1 MPVYRFRV
9 AWEEDD
15 NIYRDIE
22 LISGQT
28 FMQFKD
34 TILKSFEFD
43 NKHSS
48 SFFESNDKWNRLRE
62 ISSEVASNKKG
73 AEKLSMEKTPVPAL
87 VDHPDKKFIFLYDP
101 AKEWTFLV
109 SLIGISK
116 DENYTITYPAIVKTE
131 GIAPAQSG
139 IKGIS
144 TEKMMEIEEK
154 YDLGKDDMDEGYG
167 DEGDEDDN
175 SDADEFSND
184 ESLDDGDGY

>member
-1 MPVYRFRV
+1 MAVYKFRV

-28 FMQFKD
+28 FEEFKN

-48 SFFESNDKWNRLRE
+48 SFFESNEKWQKLRE
-62 ISSEVASNKKG
+62 ISSEILKNIKG
-73 AEKLSMEKTPVPAL
+73 ADKLSMIKTPVPAL
-87 VDHPDKKFIFLYDP
+87 VDNPDKKFIFEYDP
-101 AKEWTFLV
+101 VKNWVFLISFIGVTKEEDF
-109 SLIGISK
+109 K
-116 DENYTITYPAIVKTE
+116 ITYPNVSRVE

-144 TEKMMEIEEK
+144 TEKLLEIEEK
-154 YDLGKDDMDEGYG
+154 YDINKEDMDADGFSEEHG
-167 DEGDEDDN
+167 DNMGD
-175 SDADEFSND
+175 SI
-184 ESLDDGDGY
+184 L

>member
-1 MPVYRFRV
+1 MPVFRFRV

-22 LISGQT
+22 LLSGQT
-28 FMQFKD
+28 FGLFKD
-34 TILKSFEFD
+34 TILQSFEFD

-48 SFFESNDKWNRLRE
+48 SFFESNDKWHKFRE
-62 ISSEVASNKKG
+62 ISSEVSSNKKG
-73 AEKLSMEKTPVPAL
+73 ADKLSMDKTPVPAL
-87 VDHPDKKFIFLYDP
+87 VDHPDKKFIFEYDP
-101 AKEWTFLV
+101 NKNWTFLI

-116 DENYTITYPAIVKTE
+116 DEDFTKKYPNIARGE

-154 YDLGKDDMDEGYG
+154 YDLGKEEMDEGYG
-167 DEGDEDDN
+167 DEGNTEDTEDDFGT
-175 SDADEFSND
+175 E
-184 ESLDDGDGY
+184 ESQQEEDQY